1 MTNRV
6 MSSSWPSTNASGS
19 LFALNLRA
27 RELLIIVIMANVRW
41 QCYSFILPSSFIDL
55 RIFVQHKREDHY
67 TNDDGVTKIISLTTT
82 AQPIVTTIAQRKSNL
97 FTLWETLSFDRC
109 EDSLVVRANT
119 NWQHIELNCSSARF
133 LNSNPPHCFLTWWTL
148 SGSDFNWHWVCHKT
162 SMFCRS
168 QSTLSTSILNTNVIH
183 VVECW

>member
-1 MTNRV
+1 

-27 RELLIIVIMANVRW
+27 RELLIIVITAKRTVTMLFL
-41 QCYSFILPSSFIDL
+41 YPSFILHRLADFRSTQAWRSL
-55 RIFVQHKREDHY
+55 NQRRRRYQ
-67 TNDDGVTKIISLTTT
+67 IILLTTT

-168 QSTLSTSILNTNVIH
+168 QSTLSTSILNTSVIH